1 MGISGLLQA
10 LKPLIQ
16 PCNVSQL
23 QGKRVAI
30 DGYCWLHK
38 AVYGCAA
45 ELCLNQET
53 DSWIKYCLSFIDLFL
68 HYNCKVT
75 LVFDGAPLPA
85 KGKTETERAE
95 ARQKNLEAAK
105 EFQKKGD
112 FKNAR
117 NYFARAID
125 ITPAMA
131 ARLVAIVDSRYNQTS
146 NVNGGSQ
153 PKKVDYIVAP
163 FEADSQLGYL
173 SRNDLV
179 DVVVSEDSDCMLY
192 GCKDIIY
199 KLNSRD
205 GNCERLIV
213 NDIFTKFID
222 SKFDLRSFSSEMFLS
237 MCIFSGCDY
246 LVKSLSAFSFIICLS
261 MLFPFFFP
269 IFFDLVHERIL
280 YLE

>member
-23 QGKRVAI
+23 QGKHVAI

-85 KGKTETERAE
+85 KGKTESERAE
-95 ARQKNLEAAK
+95 SRQKNLETAK

-117 NYFARAID
+117 NYFARAIN

-131 ARLVAIVDSRYNQTS
+131 ARLIAIVESRYNS
-146 NVNGGSQ
+146 LNGGNTS
-153 PKKVDYIVAP
+153 KKVDYIVAP
-163 FEADSQLGYL
+163 FEADAQLGYL

-179 DVVVSEDSDCMLY
+179 DIVVSEDSDCMLY

-199 KLNSRD
+199 KLNSKD

-222 SKFDLRSFSSEMFLS
+222 NKFDLRSFSSEMFLS

-246 LVKSLSAFSFIICLS
+246 LVTLSS
-261 MLFPFFFP
+261 
-269 IFFDLVHERIL
+269 IFFLSLFSYMLSLVFRLLSL
-280 YLE
+280 YVTLV